1 MIDNPSRQV
10 KSSVEMREVKV
21 SGGNGAVLA
30 WHLNEN
36 MECVKEPAAGSVT
49 FSAPV
54 KSLIAVQGGV
64 RMSWSTGVTMIA
76 AINDYSAE
84 LFQVDD

>member
-1 MIDNPSRQV
+1 MIVNPSRQV
-10 KSSVEMREVKV
+10 KSSVEMREVHL
-21 SGGNGAVLA
+21 SGWQGALMA

-36 MECVKEPAAGSVT
+36 MECVKESGSSLT

-64 RMSWSTGVTMIA
+64 WLKYATGAERVT

-84 LFQVDD
+84 LFQVDS